1 MRKMCILLVLV
12 VLYILPGIGILE
24 TPAKAVTEQPKKA
37 VGRIVPQN
45 HDEEYL
51 FFDMNFL
58 YRSGRIGEFKPLN
71 EGSVLHSGDLY
82 KIIFTPATDCYVYIF
97 QLDSANKIYQLFPM
111 ESFAEMT
118 INNLNPVKRGN
129 TYYIPAKGKSFQL
142 DQQTGIEKMYFLAS
156 RQRDIVLEEQ
166 YQKVFEEQQRSKNDL
181 KEPFEDIEQL
191 LNHAIKIQGALIT
204 PEKAA
209 KLSWR
214 EEGQAFSV
222 FQERLENLCDG
233 CVYVLRFEHK

>member
-1 MRKMCILLVLV
+1 MKLL
-12 VLYILPGIGILE
+12 
-24 TPAKAVTEQPKKA
+24 
-37 VGRIVPQN
+37 
-45 HDEEYL
+45 
-51 FFDMNFL
+51 
-58 YRSGRIGEFKPLN
+58 
-71 EGSVLHSGDLY
+71 
-82 KIIFTPATDCYVYIF
+82 
-97 QLDSANKIYQLFPM
+97 
-111 ESFAEMT
+111 
-118 INNLNPVKRGN
+118 
-129 TYYIPAKGKSFQL
+129 
-142 DQQTGIEKMYFLAS
+142 
-156 RQRDIVLEEQ
+156 EQ